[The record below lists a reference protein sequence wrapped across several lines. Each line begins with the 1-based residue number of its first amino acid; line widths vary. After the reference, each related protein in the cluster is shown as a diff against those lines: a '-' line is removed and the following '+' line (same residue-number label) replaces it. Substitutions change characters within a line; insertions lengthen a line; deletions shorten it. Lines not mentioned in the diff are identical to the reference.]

1 MAVLNKIRQRSVFLI
16 VIIALALFSFV
27 LADVIRN
34 GGLSSQKSQ
43 NVIASVNGEELSR
56 EEFARQVEALQ
67 RNSGGSISTTQAAN
81 RVWDQQLR
89 QLIIEDQLE
98 EIGLRAEEDQIT
110 QMIRAQMSNNPNF
123 VNEAG
128 IFDENRLREYVANL
142 RATSPQAYAQWEQY
156 TQNMAETARQSLYLN
171 MISAGVGATLTEAEQ
186 AYRMQNDNIDLQFVQ
201 IPYSSVPDDEVEVSK
216 SEIKEYINN
225 HSAQFETE
233 KSVNLQYVFFEEKA
247 SSEDRAEAKQAVTE
261 SLESRVEFNSAS
273 KSNDTI
279 AGFRNTDNIED
290 FVNQYSD
297 LPYADRFV
305 FKSDLP
311 KGIADEIY
319 NLSEG
324 EVFGPYEENGYWKAT
339 KLLETKQMPDSVKA
353 SHILITYQGTQIDP
367 DVTRTKEEAQAL
379 ADSLAGVVRRDESKF
394 AELASQ
400 FSSDRSNKEE
410 GGDLGYFS
418 PGMMI
423 PAFENYVFENE
434 EGDIGVVE
442 TEVGYHVISIDEQ
455 TDEEKAVKIAT
466 IAKEIEPSE
475 RSRND
480 LFNEVTKFQIA
491 AGDNNFAEQ
500 AKSSNYEVRTA
511 RSVKAL
517 DETLPGVGAQRNVIQ
532 WAFQEDVNSGDVK
545 RFDTPNG
552 YVVAQVTA
560 KNDAGVTSV
569 EEASSRVIPII
580 TKRKKAEII
589 KERISAG
596 SLQEIAENQNVV
608 VQNASAVN
616 LASPTLAGAGR
627 EPEVVGAAF
636 GLEAGEMSKPV
647 AGEKG
652 VYVFKV
658 TNRTEAPALNSYNA
672 VAQQETARRRQ
683 TAGSRVFEAL
693 KKKADIE
700 DNRAKFY

>member
-43 NVIASVNGEELSR
+43 NVIASVNGEEVSR

-89 QLIIEDQLE
+89 QIIIEDQLE

-128 IFDENRLREYVANL
+128 VFDENRLREYVANL
-142 RATSPQAYAQWEQY
+142 KATSPQAYAQWEQY
-156 TQNMAETARQSLYLN
+156 TQSMAATARQSLYLN

-201 IPYSSVPDDEVEVSK
+201 IPYSSVPDEEVEVSK
-216 SEIKEYINN
+216 SEIKDYIKN

-247 SSEDRAEAKQAVTE
+247 SSEDRSEAKQAISE
-261 SLESRVEFNSAS
+261 LLDNRVEFNSAS
-273 KSNDTI
+273 KSNDTV
-279 AGFRNTDNIED
+279 AGFRNTDDVEE
-290 FVNQYSD
+290 FVDQYSD
-297 LPYADRFV
+297 IPYTDRFV
-305 FKSDLP
+305 FKKDLP
-311 KGIADEIY
+311 KGVADEIY

-367 DVTRTKEEAQAL
+367 EVTRTKEEAQAL
-379 ADSLAGVVRRDESKF
+379 ADSIAGVVRKDKSEF
-394 AELASQ
+394 ADLASQ

-423 PAFENYVFENE
+423 PAFEDYVFENE
-434 EGDIGVVE
+434 QGDIGVVE

-455 TDEEKAVKIAT
+455 TEEEKAVKIAT
-466 IAKEIEPSE
+466 VAKEIEASE

-491 AGDNNFAEQ
+491 AGDNFAEQ

-517 DETLPGVGAQRNVIQ
+517 DESLPGVGAQRNVIQ
-532 WAFQEDVNSGDVK
+532 WAFQEDVNAGDVK

-560 KNDAGVTSV
+560 KNDAGLTSV
-569 EEASSRVIPII
+569 EEASSRVIPIL

-589 KERISAG
+589 KERINAS
-596 SLQEIAENQNVV
+596 SLQEIAQNQNVV

-636 GLEAGEMSKPV
+636 GLETGELSKPV

-672 VAQQETARRRQ
+672 VARQETARRRQ

-693 KKKADIE
+693 KNKAEIE

>member
-43 NVIASVNGEELSR
+43 NTIASVNGEDLSR

-67 RNSGGSISTTQAAN
+67 RNSGGSVSTIQAAN

-89 QLIIEDQLE
+89 QIIIENQLE

-110 QMIRAQMSNNPNF
+110 QMIKAQMSNNPNF

-128 IFDENRLREYVANL
+128 VFDENRLREYVANL

-156 TQNMAETARQSLYLN
+156 TQNMAGTARQSLYLN

-186 AYRMQNDNIDLQFVQ
+186 AYRMQNDNIDLRFVQ
-201 IPYSSVPDDEVEVSK
+201 IPYSSISDDEVEVSK
-216 SEIKEYINN
+216 SEIKDYIQN

-233 KSVNLQYVFFEEKA
+233 KSVNMQYVFFEEA
-247 SSEDRAEAKQAVTE
+247 PSSDDRTEAKQALTDLMGN
-261 SLESRVEFNSAS
+261 SVEYNQAS
-273 KSNDTI
+273 KANDTV
-279 AGFRNTDNIED
+279 AGFENTNDVEN
-290 FVNQYSD
+290 FVSQYSD
-297 LPYADRFV
+297 LPFNNQFV
-305 FKSDLP
+305 FKNDLP
-311 KGIADEIY
+311 QGIADEIY

-324 EVFGPYEENGYWKAT
+324 DVFGPYEEDGYWKVS
-339 KLLETKQMPDSVKA
+339 KLLETRQMPDSVKA
-353 SHILITYQGTQIDP
+353 SHILVTFQGTQFDP
-367 DVTRTKEEAQAL
+367 EVTRTKEEAQAL
-379 ADSLAGVVRRDESKF
+379 ADSVAGVVRNDQSKF

-400 FSSDRSNKEE
+400 FSSDRSNKEQ

-423 PAFENYVFENE
+423 PAFEDYVFENE

-442 TEVGYHVISIDEQ
+442 TDLGYHVISIDEQ
-455 TDEEKAVKIAT
+455 TEEEKAVKIAT

-491 AGDNNFAEQ
+491 AGENDFSEQ
-500 AKSSNYEVRTA
+500 AKSNNYQVRTV

-517 DETLPGVGAQRNVIQ
+517 DENLPGIGAQRNVIQ
-532 WAFQEDVNSGDVK
+532 WAFQDDVKSGDVK

-560 KNDAGVTSV
+560 KNKAGLTSV

-589 KERISAG
+589 KQQISSN
-596 SLQEIAENQNVV
+596 SLQEIAQNQNVI
-608 VQNASAVN
+608 VQTANAIN

-636 GLEAGEMSKPV
+636 GLETGQVSKPV

-652 VYVFKV
+652 VYVFEV
-658 TNRTEAPALNSYNA
+658 TNRTEAPGLNSYNA
-672 VAQQETARRRQ
+672 VAQQETAQRRQ

-693 KKKADIE
+693 KKKAEIE